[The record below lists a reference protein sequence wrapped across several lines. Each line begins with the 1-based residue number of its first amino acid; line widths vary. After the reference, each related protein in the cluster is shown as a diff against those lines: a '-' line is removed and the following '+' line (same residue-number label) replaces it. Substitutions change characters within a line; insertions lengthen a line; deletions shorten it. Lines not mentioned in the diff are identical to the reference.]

1 MQRGDVI
8 LTIIQEQVTEN
19 LMIDR
24 WNEDRILPR
33 KSRTPGYETR
43 IPVQLLLLHCPF
55 KCLHG

>member
-24 WNEDRILPR
+24 WNEDRILPPKIENAR
-33 KSRTPGYETR
+33 
-43 IPVQLLLLHCPF
+43 L
-55 KCLHG
+55 